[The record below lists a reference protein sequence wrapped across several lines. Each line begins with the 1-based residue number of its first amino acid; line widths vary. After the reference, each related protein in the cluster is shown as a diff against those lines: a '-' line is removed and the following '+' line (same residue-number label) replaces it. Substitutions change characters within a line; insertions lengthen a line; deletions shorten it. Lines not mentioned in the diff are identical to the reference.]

1 MGGCQRFFKK
11 SLASATWGVSNN
23 VPVATA
29 EGVSRPCLNLSAKE
43 LSVFP
48 REGAVG
54 EEAEISVLLLPLALV
69 PAARGGETGEIRED
83 ISPVAGGKF
92 DGKFVVLGR
101 AIPFLGIELVRLVC

>member
-11 SLASATWGVSNN
+11 FLASSTWGVSNN
-23 VPVATA
+23 VPVATCVG
-29 EGVSRPCLNLSAKE
+29 ELRPCLNLSAKE
-43 LSVFP
+43 LLLVP

-54 EEAEISVLLLPLALV
+54 EEPEVAVLPGSLGVVSIPEEPAEIP
-69 PAARGGETGEIRED
+69 ED

-92 DGKFVVLGR
+92 AGKFAALGR